1 MTVGNTSFPYS
12 TSKNVD
18 LTVVQPGDVTRTKAS
33 VPKTSR
39 DETAAMMTCLRLIAR
54 RDPWRSISRELG
66 DHAELFLSVMVAKLP
81 CLLLLLAYGFNTGA
95 PASVASHLSVIAAS
109 VPSAVIASTAPETH
123 EVNLLPL
130 VSKRPNW
137 SPLPV
142 DGS

>member
-1 MTVGNTSFPYS
+1 M
-12 TSKNVD
+12 D
-18 LTVVQPGDVTRTKAS
+18 LTVSQPGDVTKTSAS
-33 VPKTSR
+33 VPKTSNE
-39 DETAAMMTCLRLIAR
+39 DKAAISICLRLIAR

-81 CLLLLLAYGFNTGA
+81 CLLLVLTYGFNTGA

-123 EVNLLPL
+123 EVRALPF
-130 VSKRPNW
+130 VSKSPNW